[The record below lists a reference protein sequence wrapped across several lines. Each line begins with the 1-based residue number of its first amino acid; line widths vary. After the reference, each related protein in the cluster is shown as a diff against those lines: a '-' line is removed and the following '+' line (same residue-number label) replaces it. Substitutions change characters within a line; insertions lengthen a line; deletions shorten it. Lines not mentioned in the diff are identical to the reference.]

1 VSSVVATLLEALFL
15 GRQRPNTPEPP
26 RNIKQIN

>member
-1 VSSVVATLLEALFL
+1 VATLLEAIFL
-15 GRQRPNTPEPP
+15 GRGRPDVPEPP